1 MRQERTNELKRRGI
15 MSTNPRSRFGIL
27 SAEILPAS
35 EILPLIDDMTLDEQI
50 IVVGKL
56 RAIEIVLL
64 ERIMHLDKWHP
75 HHRILST
82 DHAILTAVTERPND
96 GDELLD
102 AKEAARRMGYS
113 PRWLYKNAD
122 SLPFTIRQKNGRLR
136 FSKHGLENYLRNHR
150 KQA

>member
-1 MRQERTNELKRRGI
+1 

-27 SAEILPAS
+27 SAEILPAG
-35 EILPLIDDMTLDEQI
+35 ELLPLIDDMTLDEQI

-56 RAIEIVLL
+56 HALEIVLL
-64 ERIMHLDKWHP
+64 ERIMHLDQWHP

-82 DHAILTAVTERPND
+82 DHAILTAVTERPNH

-113 PRWLYKNAD
+113 QRWLYKNAD
-122 SLPFTIRQKNGRLR
+122 SLPFTIRQKSGRLR
-136 FSKHGLENYLRNHR
+136 FSKHGLTTI
-150 KQA
+150 